1 MKAVCRDGLARKS
14 LPIAVK
20 RIGMAYSAD
29 ASTRILAFG
38 PFRLHPA
45 RRVLLEGDAPVRL
58 GSRALD
64 ILITLV
70 ERPGEI
76 VSKDELIARVWPNT
90 VVEEANLRVHIGAL
104 RKVLGDGQSGAR
116 YVTSV
121 PGRGYSFTPPV
132 AQIDGQHRSEAALPA
147 PESVHSLPALLT
159 RMIGRAGVVRE
170 LAEQMVRR
178 RFLTIVG
185 PGGIG
190 KTTVALGLAQSLA
203 PSYRDGA
210 RFFDLASLANAE
222 LVPTAIASA
231 LGFQIRQD
239 DAIGD
244 LIATLRDRQMLL
256 VLDNCEHVVDT
267 MAMVAESIFSE
278 APRVHILASSREP
291 LRAAGEWVF
300 RLTALGCPPLSPL
313 PSAAEALS
321 YSAVQLFVE
330 RAVASL
336 EAFVL
341 TDDNAPAVADI
352 CRRVDGIPLAI
363 ELAAARVGFFGVQ
376 GLAARLDDQ
385 LSLLTKGLR
394 TAVPRHQTLR
404 ATLDWS
410 YHLLSRTEQTIL
422 CRLAT
427 FRGNFTLAAATD
439 VAISPELGPTEV
451 LDSLAS
457 LVAKSLITVDVS
469 GETAHY
475 RLLEITRAYGIE
487 KLVQGEGHAPVSRRH
502 AAYLC
507 AIFEHAESDWQARTK
522 AEWLGIYAIWIDDVR
537 AALDWAFSPAG
548 EPALGIT
555 LVADSAPLG
564 FALSLTN
571 EYIECAERALE
582 KISSIA
588 SAHAELEMKICISLG
603 AATFNARGAVPSIA
617 TTYARALEIAEQL
630 GASVYQLRALWGLAR
645 ERYVRGDYRNALA
658 FSVRFGEV
666 VETSRDVAA
675 GLVHDRM
682 MGLALHLVGRQAEAL
697 PYAERAINHPTE
709 VIRTTHKSL
718 HEYDNKVA
726 ARSHL
731 ARILWLLGFP
741 DRAAALAEEGVAYGL
756 SLEYP
761 PQLCY
766 ILVYAAC
773 PIAIW
778 SGNEPAAKR
787 YVELLLAQSTS
798 LSFGYWQSWRNC
810 YEPVLTLG
818 DDDGGEEFSRRA
830 LMLRAAATSP
840 IYLDMLATLREGL
853 VAPEAIARAESGD
866 AGWCAPEILR
876 SKAMTILRQGDRN
889 AAAAAEAM
897 LLQSLDLA
905 RQQKALSW
913 ELRTAISLA
922 RLWREQSRITQARKL
937 FSAVHDRFTEGF
949 ATADLIKAKCLLDEM
964 KSHPKAPVQARRSS
978 PA

>member
-1 MKAVCRDGLARKS
+1 
-14 LPIAVK
+14 
-20 RIGMAYSAD
+20 MAYSAD

-38 PFRLHPA
+38 PFRLRPA
-45 RRVLLEGDAPVRL
+45 QRVLLEGDTPLRL

-70 ERPGEI
+70 ERAGEI
-76 VSKDELIARVWPNT
+76 VSKDELVVSVWPST
-90 VVEEANLRVHIGAL
+90 FVEEANLRVHIGAL
-104 RKVLGDGQSGAR
+104 RKALGDGQSGAR
-116 YVTSV
+116 YVTNV
-121 PGRGYSFTPPV
+121 PGRGYSFVAPV
-132 AQIDGQHRSEAALPA
+132 TQIDGPRVAAAAEPA
-147 PESVHSLPALLT
+147 PESVRSLPALRT
-159 RMIGRAGVVRE
+159 RMIGRAGVVCE

-210 RFFDLASLANAE
+210 RFIDLASLADTA

-239 DAIGD
+239 NAIGD

-267 MAMVAESIFSE
+267 AALAAENIFAE
-278 APRVHILASSREP
+278 ATGIHILATSREP
-291 LRAAGEWVF
+291 LRAGGEWVH
-300 RLTALGCPPLSPL
+300 RLTALGCPPTSP
-313 PSAAEALS
+313 PTSAAEALS

-330 RAVASL
+330 RAAASL

-341 TDDNAPAVADI
+341 TDDNAPVIADI

-363 ELAAARVGFFGVQ
+363 ELAAARVDFFGVRE
-376 GLAARLDDQ
+376 LAARLDNQ

-410 YHLLSRTEQTIL
+410 YQLLPPAEQTIL
-422 CRLAT
+422 CRLAI
-427 FRGNFTLAAATD
+427 FRGNFTLDAATE
-439 VAISPELGPTEV
+439 VAICPQFGPTEV
-451 LDSLAS
+451 LDTVAS

-475 RLLEITRAYGIE
+475 RLLGITRAYGVE
-487 KLVQGEGHAPVSRRH
+487 KLGQGDQQQPVSRRH

-507 AIFEHAESDWQARTK
+507 SVFEHAETDWQTRTK
-522 AEWLGIYAIWIDDVR
+522 AEWLSVYAIWIDDVR
-537 AALDWAFSPAG
+537 AALDWAFSPTG
-548 EPALGIT
+548 ETALGIA
-555 LVADSAPLG
+555 LVADSAPLW
-564 FALSLTN
+564 FALSLTS
-571 EYIECAERALE
+571 EYVERGECGLG
-582 KISSIA
+582 KIGTAA
-588 SAHAELEMKICISLG
+588 STGAELEMKICISLG
-603 AATFNARGAVPSIA
+603 AATFNAKGVVPSIA

-645 ERYVRGDYRNALA
+645 ERYVRGDYRKALA
-658 FSVRFGEV
+658 FSERFGQ
-666 VETSRDVAA
+666 VAEISQDLA
-675 GLVHDRM
+675 ARLVHDRM
-682 MGLALHLVGRQAEAL
+682 MGLALHLVGRQAEAA
-697 PYAERAINHPTE
+697 PYAERALNHPAE
-709 VIRTTHKSL
+709 VIRTAHKSL

-741 DRAAALAEEGVAYGL
+741 DRAAVLAEEGVAHGL

-761 PQLCY
+761 PTLCY

-778 SGNEPAAKR
+778 TGNAPAAKR
-787 YVELLLAQSTS
+787 YVELLLAQSAG
-798 LSFGYWQSWRNC
+798 LSFGYWQSWRHC
-810 YEPVLTLG
+810 YEQVLMLG
-818 DDDGGEEFSRRA
+818 NDDGGEEFRRRTPV
-830 LMLRAAATSP
+830 LRASVASP
-840 IYLDMLATLREGL
+840 IYQDMLATLREGL
-853 VAPEAIARAESGD
+853 AAPETIARADSGD

-876 SKAMTILRQGDRN
+876 GKAMSTLRQGGRN
-889 AAAAAEAM
+889 AAAAAEAT
-897 LLQSLDLA
+897 LLQSLNLA
-905 RQQKALSW
+905 RDQRALSW
-913 ELRTAISLA
+913 ELRSAISLA

-937 FSAVHDRFTEGF
+937 LFGVYDRFTEGF
-949 ATADLIKAKCLLDEM
+949 ATSDLIAAKCLLDEM
-964 KSHPKAPVQARRSS
+964 KSRPAAPMKARRSS